1 MGCRLARLDYGQLV
15 TRTTWTQDDSHPRQ
29 LIPKTTRTQDNSY
42 PRPLVPKML
51 QEQKFHTEFLD
62 PYRFNLHTTLGHHGH
77 SINCGHYTASINC
90 CEKIIPTIQEF
101 LNAISMIPISH
112 LLLYNVEC
120 LWRDHR
126 GWELMHFW
134 IRLCSYYVVVVVV
147 VWGSIQRRWHSCL
160 QQPSHVCTISPN
172 SKLPLQ
178 THIPDPGNAPDWG
191 RFAGYVHD
199 LDGHDDCDTQKV
211 LIIFPN

>member
-1 MGCRLARLDYGQLV
+1 MEL
-15 TRTTWTQDDSHPRQ
+15 
-29 LIPKTTRTQDNSY
+29 
-42 PRPLVPKML
+42 
-51 QEQKFHTEFLD
+51 LD

-101 LNAISMIPISH
+101 LNAISMIPTTH

-120 LWRDHR
+120 LWQDHR

-178 THIPDPGNAPDWG
+178 THVPDPGYAPGWG
-191 RFAGYVHD
+191 RFAGYAHD

-211 LIIFPN
+211 PIIFPN

>member
-1 MGCRLARLDYGQLV
+1 MEL
-15 TRTTWTQDDSHPRQ
+15 
-29 LIPKTTRTQDNSY
+29 
-42 PRPLVPKML
+42 
-51 QEQKFHTEFLD
+51 LD

-101 LNAISMIPISH
+101 LNAISMIPTTH
-112 LLLYNVEC
+112 LLLYSVEC
-120 LWRDHR
+120 LWQDRR

-178 THIPDPGNAPDWG
+178 THVPDPGYAQIRRLRTWFGWAWWLWYTKSPNYFSKLRVSENDTEWK
-191 RFAGYVHD
+191 RHLIVCD
-199 LDGHDDCDTQKV
+199 LQTG
-211 LIIFPN
+211 

>member
-1 MGCRLARLDYGQLV
+1 MEL
-15 TRTTWTQDDSHPRQ
+15 
-29 LIPKTTRTQDNSY
+29 
-42 PRPLVPKML
+42 
-51 QEQKFHTEFLD
+51 LD

-101 LNAISMIPISH
+101 LMQYQWYPQHSYYCTTRSAFGKTAEGGSWCII
-112 LLLYNVEC
+112 
-120 LWRDHR
+120 
-126 GWELMHFW
+126 W

-147 VWGSIQRRWHSCL
+147 VWGRIQRRWHSCL

-178 THIPDPGNAPDWG
+178 THVPDPGNAPDWG
-191 RFAGYVHD
+191 RFPGYVHD

-211 LIIFPN
+211 PIIFPN

>member
-1 MGCRLARLDYGQLV
+1 M
-15 TRTTWTQDDSHPRQ
+15 
-29 LIPKTTRTQDNSY
+29 
-42 PRPLVPKML
+42 
-51 QEQKFHTEFLD
+51 EFLD

-90 CEKIIPTIQEF
+90 CEKIIPTIQES
-101 LNAISMIPISH
+101 LNAISMIPTTH

-120 LWRDHR
+120 LWQDRR

-160 QQPSHVCTISPN
+160 QQPSYVCTISPN

-178 THIPDPGNAPDWG
+178 THTLVTRRTGADSPATYMIWMGMMTVIHKKSQLFFQIKSFGKRHLMKTPSNSLWFTNWISQQSISKHIKMSELVWFGIDS
-191 RFAGYVHD
+191 
-199 LDGHDDCDTQKV
+199 K
-211 LIIFPN
+211 